1 MSLHPI
7 SCPFDP
13 RLMVVVLQIA
23 LCGRKNDNALG
34 VSMMEALSPDERLLL
49 FDACDWFRHNP
60 NWDRWTYASKGA

>member
-1 MSLHPI
+1 
-7 SCPFDP
+7 
-13 RLMVVVLQIA
+13 MVVVLQIA